1 MPARRGDF
9 DRPFDMLLPFD
20 LAEIKFLFSESGVE
34 PAIRRAHRFQNLIA
48 TQTLPKMRHRH

>member
-1 MPARRGDF
+1 VPAGGSNF
-9 DRPFDMLLPFD
+9 DCPFDMLLPFD

-48 TQTLPKMRHRH
+48 TQKLHDL